1 MAREGMA
8 YEYPLEISDE
18 LIYTNNPVNIMVMDA
33 RNHAISLKDLDQVH
47 RSIGLKM
54 FAYHYYVTLTGII
67 YGGRP
72 ERALNPDLTKLTK
85 ALYTSMISLNQS
97 PFEGIDN
104 IEMKDRTS
112 SISSNKILICLEG
125 NTSYKDIPKAQK
137 TSLITLCKDI
147 MSRNRNIKNVYS
159 MREYLPM
166 YENLGDMVDF
176 ASIRSEAT
184 TSIPPLFVTTPAGTV
199 TYSFGKRVLR
209 YIEDNPMSGNDV
221 KLLEIYLKKLG
232 IDVIQP
238 NGKYDVFTVDAVRRF
253 QKRYNLEITGSFKK
267 NDFDVLNT
275 EINKVKFKNVVSDSY
290 YRLLYYRED
299 QELYGKDIEN
309 LNNRLMKIFPKLKLN
324 NYYSEDAENAV
335 KRFQEFTKL
344 SVDGIV
350 GPITWEKIFSY
361 EFTDLTDIIFYDPSD
376 NEFKL
381 VIKMIQNKIKNNL
394 NKFGITEYSM
404 HGIYD
409 EITYKNIKKIKSL
422 IGFNISGNIDRE
434 TYEFFVD
441 L

>member
-1 MAREGMA
+1 MK
-8 YEYPLEISDE
+8 YEYPLEISED
-18 LIYTNNPVNIMVMDA
+18 LIYTNNPVNIMVMDS
-33 RNHAISLKDLDQVH
+33 RNHAITMKDLDQVH
-47 RSIGLKM
+47 RSVGLKM
-54 FAYHYYVTLTGII
+54 FAYHYYVTLTGIV

-85 ALYTSMISLNQS
+85 ALYTRMISLNQS
-97 PFEGIDN
+97 PFEGIDD

-112 SISSNKILICLEG
+112 SISSNKIMVCLEG
-125 NTSYKDIPKAQK
+125 NTSYKDIPKAQRN
-137 TSLITLCKDI
+137 SLITLCKDI

-166 YENLGDMVDF
+166 YENLGDLVDF
-176 ASIRSEAT
+176 SSIRSEAT
-184 TSIPPLFVTTPAGTV
+184 TSIAPLFVTTPAGTV

-209 YIEDNPMSGNDV
+209 YIEDNPMSGNDI

-267 NDFDVLNT
+267 NDFEVLT
-275 EINKVKFKNVVSDSY
+275 REIEKIKFKNVTNYKY
-290 YRLLYYRED
+290 YRLLFYRED
-299 QELYGKDIEN
+299 RELHGSDIET
-309 LNNRLMKIFPKLKLN
+309 LSNRLMKIFPKLELN
-324 NYYSEDAENAV
+324 NYYSKETKEAV
-335 KRFQEFTKL
+335 ERFQEFAKL
-344 SVDGIV
+344 SVDGVV

-381 VIKMIQNKIKNNL
+381 VVKMIQNKIKDNL

-404 HGIYD
+404 NGVYD

-422 IGFNISGNIDRE
+422 VGFNISGNIDRE

>member
-1 MAREGMA
+1 MK
-8 YEYPLEISDE
+8 YEYPLEISED
-18 LIYTNNPVNIMVMDA
+18 LIYTNNPVNIMVMDS
-33 RNHAISLKDLDQVH
+33 RNHAITMKDLDQVH
-47 RSIGLKM
+47 RSVGLKM
-54 FAYHYYVTLTGII
+54 FAYHYYVTLTGVV

-85 ALYTSMISLNQS
+85 ALYTKMISLDQS
-97 PFEGIDN
+97 PFEGIDD

-112 SISSNKILICLEG
+112 SISSNKILVCLEG
-125 NTSYKDIPKAQK
+125 NTSYKDIPKAQRN
-137 TSLITLCKDI
+137 SLVALCKDI

-166 YENLGDMVDF
+166 YENLGDLVDF
-176 ASIRSEAT
+176 SSIRSEAT

-209 YIEDNPMSGNDV
+209 YIEDNPMSGNDI
-221 KLLEIYLKKLG
+221 KLLELYLKKLG

-267 NDFDVLNT
+267 NDFDVLIR
-275 EINKVKFKNVVSDSY
+275 EIEKVKFKNVTNYKY
-290 YRLLYYRED
+290 YRLLFYRED
-299 QELYGKDIEN
+299 RELHGSDIET
-309 LNNRLMKIFPKLKLN
+309 LSNRLMKIFPKLELN
-324 NYYSEDAENAV
+324 NYYSKETKEAV
-335 KRFQEFTKL
+335 ERFQEFAKL

-376 NEFKL
+376 KEFKL
-381 VIKMIQNKIKNNL
+381 VVKMIQNKIKDNL

-404 HGIYD
+404 NGIYD

-422 IGFNISGNIDRE
+422 VGFNISGNIDRE